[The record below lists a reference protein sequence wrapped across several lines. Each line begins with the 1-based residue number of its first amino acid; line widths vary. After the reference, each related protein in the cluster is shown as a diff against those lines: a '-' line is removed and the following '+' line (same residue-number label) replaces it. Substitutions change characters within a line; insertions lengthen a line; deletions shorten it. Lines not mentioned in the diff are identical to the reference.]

1 MTLGA
6 NPQALLRIGCG
17 SGFSGDR
24 LDAPGPVVE
33 ALAASGGPAALML
46 EVLGERT
53 LALAQR
59 ERLTRP
65 QAGYEPALLDLLR
78 PILARCLA
86 AGIPIVTNGGAANP
100 RGAAE
105 AVLGLAREL
114 GLGELHIGVVEGD
127 DIRGTDALRDLDPWE
142 GDAGAV
148 LEPEKVV
155 AANVYLGAAPIAEA
169 LRRGAQV
176 VITGRCSDPALA
188 LGPMLAHFGWAE
200 DDWDRLA
207 AGTMAGHLLECG
219 AQVTGGYFADPGIKD
234 VPGGAL
240 GMATIGF
247 PIAEIG
253 ADGAVLITKPE
264 GTGGVVDRRTVTEQ
278 LLYELHD
285 PSAYLTPDVVLDVTG
300 VVITQEGPDR
310 VRVSGAKGRPRP
322 PTLKATVSFPGGWLG
337 EGEISYAGPNARAR
351 AQLAGETLLE
361 RIRLLGL
368 EGQARLDLIG
378 VVSVFDGDGGGLRG
392 AMDGAGDLRL
402 RLAFASEG
410 KPAAERAAREVLSL
424 YCCGPAGGGGV
435 RTRVTDRIRTL
446 SFLVPRERL
455 APRVTILSL
464 GQSLGQPLG
473 MKEAA
478 A

>member
-1 MTLGA
+1 MASDT
-6 NPQALLRIGCG
+6 LLRIGCG

-24 LDAPGPVVE
+24 IDAPGPVVD
-33 ALAASGGPAALML
+33 ALIAAGGPAALML

-59 ERLTRP
+59 ERLHRP
-65 QAGYEPALLDLLR
+65 EAGYEPALIDLLR
-78 PILARCLA
+78 PILARCVA
-86 AGIPIVTNGGAANP
+86 HGIPIVTNGGAANP

-105 AVLGLAREL
+105 AVLALGREL
-114 GLGELHIGVVEGD
+114 GLPALRIGVVEGD
-127 DIRGTDALRDLDPWE
+127 DIRGTDALADLDPWE

-148 LEPEKVV
+148 LEPARVI

-169 LRRGAQV
+169 LRGGAQV
-176 VITGRCSDPALA
+176 VVTGRCSDPALA
-188 LGPMLAHFGWAE
+188 LGPMLAHFGWSE

-219 AQVTGGYFADPGIKD
+219 SQVTGGYFADPGVKD
-234 VPGGAL
+234 VPG
-240 GMATIGF
+240 MATLGF

-253 ADGAVLITKPE
+253 ADGAVLITKPA

-285 PSAYLTPDVVLDVTG
+285 PAAYLTPDVVLDITG
-300 VVITQEGPDR
+300 VSITEEAPDR
-310 VRVSGAKGRPRP
+310 VRLTGARGRPRP
-322 PTLKATVSFPGGWLG
+322 ERLKATVSLPGGWLG

-351 AQLAGETLLE
+351 AELAGRTLRE
-361 RIRLLGL
+361 RLALLGL

-378 VVSVFDGDGGGLRG
+378 VVSVFAGDDGVP
-392 AMDGAGDLRL
+392 AGTAELAPADLRL
-402 RLAFASEG
+402 RLAVATETRTE
-410 KPAAERAAREVLSL
+410 AERAVREVLSL

-435 RTRVTDRIRTL
+435 RTRVVDRIRTL

-455 APRVTILSL
+455 APRVTLL
-464 GQSLGQPLG
+464 EL
-473 MKEAA
+473 EAA

>member
-1 MTLGA
+1 MTLT
-6 NPQALLRIGCG
+6 PPSSTLLRIGCG

-24 LDAPGPVVE
+24 LDAPGPVVD
-33 ALAASGGPAALML
+33 ALIKAGGAAALML

-59 ERLTRP
+59 ERLHRP
-65 QAGYEPALLDLLR
+65 EAGFEPALLDLLR
-78 PILARCLA
+78 PILTRCVA
-86 AGIPIVTNGGAANP
+86 HGIPIITNGGAANP
-100 RGAAE
+100 RGAAA

-114 GLGELHIGVVEGD
+114 GLPELRIGVVEGD
-127 DIRGTDALRDLDPWE
+127 DIRGTDALADLDPWE

-148 LEPEKVV
+148 LEPERVI

-219 AQVTGGYFADPGIKD
+219 AQVTGGYFADPGVKD
-234 VPGGAL
+234 VPGDAR
-240 GMATIGF
+240 GMATLGF

-253 ADGAVLITKPE
+253 ADGGVLITKPA
-264 GTGGVVDRRTVTEQ
+264 GTGGRVDRQTVTEQ

-285 PSAYLTPDVVLDVTG
+285 PAAYLTPDVVLDITG
-300 VVITQEGPDR
+300 VAITEEAPDR
-310 VRVSGAKGRPRP
+310 VRLTGARGRPRP
-322 PTLKATVSFPGGWLG
+322 ERLKATVSLPGGWLG

-351 AQLAGETLLE
+351 AELAGRTLLE
-361 RIRLLGL
+361 RLRLLGL

-378 VVSVFDGDGGGLRG
+378 VVSVFDGDAGALRE
-392 AMDGAGDLRL
+392 AGEGSPSDLRL
-402 RLAFASEG
+402 RLAFASESRA
-410 KPAAERAAREVLSL
+410 AAERAAREVLSL

-455 APRVTILSL
+455 APRVSL
-464 GQSLGQPLG
+464 LRLG
-473 MKEAA
+473 EAA
-478 A
+478 

>member
-1 MTLGA
+1 MASDT
-6 NPQALLRIGCG
+6 LLRIGCG

-24 LDAPGPVVE
+24 IDAPGPVVD
-33 ALAASGGPAALML
+33 ALIAAGGPAALML

-59 ERLTRP
+59 ERLHRP
-65 QAGYEPALLDLLR
+65 EAGYEPALIDLLR
-78 PILARCLA
+78 PILARCVA
-86 AGIPIVTNGGAANP
+86 HGIPVVTNGGAANP
-100 RGAAE
+100 RGAAQ
-105 AVLGLAREL
+105 AVLALGREL
-114 GLGELHIGVVEGD
+114 ALPALRIGVVEGD
-127 DIRGTDALRDLDPWE
+127 DIRGTDALDDLDPWE

-148 LEPEKVV
+148 LEPARVI

-169 LRRGAQV
+169 LRGGAQV
-176 VITGRCSDPALA
+176 VVTGRCSDPALA
-188 LGPMLAHFGWAE
+188 LGPMLAHFGWSE

-219 AQVTGGYFADPGIKD
+219 SQITGGYFADPGVKD
-234 VPGGAL
+234 VPGMDTL
-240 GMATIGF
+240 GF

-253 ADGAVLITKPE
+253 ADGAVLITKPA

-285 PSAYLTPDVVLDVTG
+285 PAAYLTPDVVLDITG
-300 VVITQEGPDR
+300 VRITEEAPDR
-310 VRVSGAKGRPRP
+310 VRLTGARGRPRP
-322 PTLKATVSFPGGWLG
+322 ERLKATVSLPGGWLG

-351 AQLAGETLLE
+351 AELAGRTLRE
-361 RIRLLGL
+361 RLALLGL

-378 VVSVFDGDGGGLRG
+378 VVSVFAGDDGVP
-392 AMDGAGDLRL
+392 AGTAELAPADLRL
-402 RLAFASEG
+402 RLAVATEIR
-410 KPAAERAAREVLSL
+410 AEAERAVREVLSL

-435 RTRVTDRIRTL
+435 RTRVVDRIRTL

-455 APRVTILSL
+455 APRVTLL
-464 GQSLGQPLG
+464 EL
-473 MKEAA
+473 EAA

>member
-1 MTLGA
+1 MA
-6 NPQALLRIGCG
+6 SREMLRIGCG

-33 ALAASGGPAALML
+33 ALIAAGGPAALML

-59 ERLTRP
+59 ERLTQP
-65 QAGYEPALLDLLR
+65 QRGYEPALLDLLR
-78 PILARCLA
+78 PILARCVA
-86 AGIPIVTNGGAANP
+86 HGIPIVTNAGAANP

-114 GLGELHIGVVEGD
+114 GLGALRIGVVEGD
-127 DIRGTDALRDLDPWE
+127 DIRGSAALDDLDPWE

-148 LEPEKVV
+148 LEPDQVI

-169 LRRGAQV
+169 LRQGAQL

-188 LGPMLAHFGWAE
+188 LGPLLAHFGWAE

-219 AQVTGGYFADPGIKD
+219 AQVTGGYFCDPGVKD
-234 VPGGAL
+234 IPDDAL

-253 ADGAVLITKPE
+253 ADGSVLITKPA
-264 GTGGVVDRRTVTEQ
+264 GTGGRVERRTVIEQ

-285 PSAYLTPDVVLDVTG
+285 PAAYLTPDVVLDITG
-300 VVITQEGPDR
+300 VRVVEEAVDR
-310 VRVSGAKGRPRP
+310 VRISGARGHARPER
-322 PTLKATVSFPGGWLG
+322 LKATVSLPGGWLG
-337 EGEISYAGPNARAR
+337 EAEISYGGPNARAR
-351 AQLAGETLLE
+351 AELAGRTLLE

-368 EGQARLDLIG
+368 QGQARLDLIG
-378 VVSVFDGDGGGLRG
+378 LVSVFDGDSGALRG
-392 AMDGAGDLRL
+392 ADADAPADIRL
-402 RLAFASEG
+402 RLAFASESR
-410 KPAAERAAREVLSL
+410 ADAERAAREVLSL

-435 RTRVTDRIRTL
+435 RSRVTDRIRTL

-455 APRVTILSL
+455 SPRVSMLSL
-464 GQSLGQPLG
+464 
-473 MKEAA
+473 EVAA
-478 A
+478 

>member
-1 MTLGA
+1 MA
-6 NPQALLRIGCG
+6 FDRPSSALLRIGCG

-33 ALAASGGPAALML
+33 ALVAAAGPAALML

-59 ERLTRP
+59 ERLHRP
-65 QAGYEPALLDLLR
+65 EAGFEPALLDLLW
-78 PILARCLA
+78 PVLARCA
-86 AGIPIVTNGGAANP
+86 AHGIPIVTNGGAANP
-100 RGAAE
+100 RGAAR

-114 GLGELHIGVVEGD
+114 GLPDLRVGVVEGD
-127 DIRGTDALRDLDPWE
+127 DIRGTGALADLDPWE

-148 LEPEKVV
+148 LEPDKVI

-176 VITGRCSDPALA
+176 VVTGRCSDPALA

-219 AQVTGGYFADPGIKD
+219 AQVTGGYFADPGVKD
-234 VPGGAL
+234 VPGDAL
-240 GMATIGF
+240 GMATLGF

-253 ADGAVLITKPE
+253 AEGSVLITKPA
-264 GTGGVVDRRTVTEQ
+264 GTGGRVDRQTVTEQ

-285 PSAYLTPDVVLDVTG
+285 PAAYLTPDVVLDITG
-300 VVITQEGPDR
+300 VTAAEEAPDR
-310 VRVSGAKGRPRP
+310 VRLAGARGRPRP
-322 PTLKATVSFPGGWLG
+322 ERLKATVSLPGGWLG

-351 AQLAGETLLE
+351 AELAGRTLLE
-361 RIRLLGL
+361 RLKLLGL

-378 VVSVFDGDGGGLRG
+378 VVSVFDGDAGALREASG
-392 AMDGAGDLRL
+392 HSPADLRL

-410 KPAAERAAREVLSL
+410 RAAAERAAREVLSL

-455 APRVTILSL
+455 APRVSLLSL
-464 GQSLGQPLG
+464 E
-473 MKEAA
+473 EAA
-478 A
+478 

>member
-1 MTLGA
+1 MA
-6 NPQALLRIGCG
+6 FDRPSADLLRIGCG

-33 ALAASGGPAALML
+33 ALVAAGGPAALIL

-59 ERLTRP
+59 ERLHRSE
-65 QAGYEPALLDLLR
+65 AGFEPALLDLLR
-78 PILARCLA
+78 PILARCA
-86 AGIPIVTNGGAANP
+86 AHGIPIVTNAGAANP
-100 RGAAE
+100 RGAAR
-105 AVLGLAREL
+105 AVLGLARGL
-114 GLGELHIGVVEGD
+114 GLPELRVGVVEGD
-127 DIRGTDALRDLDPWE
+127 DIRGTDALADLDPWE

-148 LEPEKVV
+148 LEPEKVI
-155 AANVYLGAAPIAEA
+155 AANVYLGAAPIAAA
-169 LRRGAQV
+169 LRQGAQV

-188 LGPMLAHFGWAE
+188 LGPMLAHFGWAA

-219 AQVTGGYFADPGIKD
+219 AQVTGGYFADPGVKD
-234 VPGGAL
+234 VPG
-240 GMATIGF
+240 MATLGF

-253 ADGAVLITKPE
+253 ADGGVLITKPA
-264 GTGGVVDRRTVTEQ
+264 GSGGRVDRQTVTEQ

-285 PSAYLTPDVVLDVTG
+285 PAAYLTPDVVLDITG
-300 VVITQEGPDR
+300 VAITEEAPDR
-310 VRVSGAKGRPRP
+310 VRLSGARGRPRP
-322 PTLKATVSFPGGWLG
+322 ERLKATVSLPGGWLG

-351 AQLAGETLLE
+351 ADLAGRTLLE
-361 RIRLLGL
+361 RLRLLGL

-378 VVSVFDGDGGGLRG
+378 VVSVFDGDAGALRE
-392 AMDGAGDLRL
+392 AEASSPPDLRL
-402 RLAFASEG
+402 RLAFASESRA
-410 KPAAERAAREVLSL
+410 AAERAAREVLSL

-455 APRVTILSL
+455 APRVSLLSL
-464 GQSLGQPLG
+464 EG
-473 MKEAA
+473 EA
-478 A
+478 

>member
-1 MTLGA
+1 MA
-6 NPQALLRIGCG
+6 FNRPSSALLRIGCG

-33 ALAASGGPAALML
+33 ALIAAGGPAALML

-59 ERLTRP
+59 ERLHRP
-65 QAGYEPALLDLLR
+65 EAGFEPALLDLLR
-78 PILARCLA
+78 PILARCA
-86 AGIPIVTNGGAANP
+86 AHGIPIVTNGGAANP
-100 RGAAE
+100 RGAAQ

-114 GLGELHIGVVEGD
+114 GLPELRVGVVEGD
-127 DIRGTDALRDLDPWE
+127 DIRGTDALADLDPWE

-219 AQVTGGYFADPGIKD
+219 AQVTGGYFADPGVKD
-234 VPGGAL
+234 VPG
-240 GMATIGF
+240 MATLGF

-253 ADGAVLITKPE
+253 ADGGVLITKPE
-264 GTGGVVDRRTVTEQ
+264 DTGGRVDRQTVTEQ

-285 PSAYLTPDVVLDVTG
+285 PAAYLTPDVVLDITG
-300 VVITQEGPDR
+300 VAITEEAPDR
-310 VRVSGAKGRPRP
+310 VRLTGARGGSRPER
-322 PTLKATVSFPGGWLG
+322 LKATVSLPGGWLG

-351 AQLAGETLLE
+351 AELAGRTLLE
-361 RIRLLGL
+361 RLKLLGL

-378 VVSVFDGDGGGLRG
+378 VVSVFDGDAGALRE
-392 AMDGAGDLRL
+392 ADAGQPADLRL
-402 RLAFASEG
+402 RLAFASESRA
-410 KPAAERAAREVLSL
+410 AAERAAREVLSL

-455 APRVTILSL
+455 APRVTLLSL
-464 GQSLGQPLG
+464 
-473 MKEAA
+473 EDAA
-478 A
+478 